1 MTTNR
6 NTRIYSDFDLNFMAH
21 PLTGDI
27 VLKYDDDSIK
37 RAIKQLVM
45 LNSYEKPFHPNIAGS
60 IRELLFEPMTINTSI
75 SIESRVEFLI
85 TQYEPRADLIKI
97 TVEPDYG
104 KNQYEVTIM
113 FKIKN
118 QLNPI
123 EQKIFLQRIR

>member
-1 MTTNR
+1 
-6 NTRIYSDFDLNFMAH
+6 MAH